1 MKEVS
6 LHINQNQ
13 FQESIEKL
21 EMAEEMMSVHDPRR
35 LKVI

>member
-1 MKEVS
+1 MKEVI

-13 FQESIEKL
+13 FSESIEKL

-35 LKVI
+35 LKII